1 VSGSESS
8 GSLASSRSLT
18 AILTGPRAVSSAAM
32 SPMRSVPTQSSCSVE
47 TLSLVRFRSSPLSRS
62 YVEAPLCGDDCFEM
76 EWAASN
82 QSSPGASEGPDLPL
96 GVDLP
101 AAKHTPK
108 DSAWDMDADEV
119 QDEVH
124 GPDQTAPE
132 SRRRDGFS
140 GKPAT
145 KSVGPSSGPRRAA
158 PPRPRAR
165 RKQVN
170 RKAAGEA
177 EGDAVETTGGDGEEL
192 PVISE
197 PGEMFLD
204 MVRCSCGHLLRVP
217 TLYRCIE
224 CCCSV
229 IVVPRRMLHCTS
241 CAPLAWPTLGHWQAR
256 ARRHWCKRTLRLP
269 GTDADSPRAGA
280 RSLRAASLA
289 VCAGSVK
296 VAAGWAN
303 PQWSKARVVDYSA
316 IQSA

>member
-18 AILTGPRAVSSAAM
+18 AIMTGPRAVSSAAM

-76 EWAASN
+76 EWAASD
-82 QSSPGASEGPDLPL
+82 QSSPGASEGSDLPL
-96 GVDLP
+96 GVDLL

-108 DSAWDMDADEV
+108 VSAWDMDADEV

-132 SRRRDGFS
+132 SRRRPDAESRRLPRLRNASARPRKPSAMPFPRAALWRVSSRTYGFS

-177 EGDAVETTGGDGEEL
+177 EGDAVETTGGDGDELL

-204 MVRCSCGHLLRVP
+204 MVRSVSCR
-217 TLYRCIE
+217 
-224 CCCSV
+224 
-229 IVVPRRMLHCTS
+229 
-241 CAPLAWPTLGHWQAR
+241 
-256 ARRHWCKRTLRLP
+256 
-269 GTDADSPRAGA
+269 
-280 RSLRAASLA
+280 
-289 VCAGSVK
+289 
-296 VAAGWAN
+296 
-303 PQWSKARVVDYSA
+303 
-316 IQSA
+316 